1 MGYYTDKDT
10 ERTVNALPSGWVG
23 ALPTYPTIFF
33 VVSRLTMLKLV
44 WPHYVE
50 SEWVNVKWVEPIS
63 LKPTTKVF
71 LVFLSG
77 NT

>member
-1 MGYYTDKDT
+1 MVQ
-10 ERTVNALPSGWVG
+10 TVNLALKGSVG